1 MRNVFADVILE
12 KADKKRIVLVTGDLG
27 YGVFE
32 KFQEK
37 FPGNFLNAGIT
48 EQSMTS
54 LAAGLSDEGW
64 LPVVYSIANF
74 PTLRNFEQ
82 IRNDIAYPGRHV
94 VVCSVGAG
102 LSYATL
108 GSSHFALEDLA
119 VMRSLPHM
127 RILSP
132 SDTLRAKLATVSAL
146 ETNLPTYLR
155 LGKSGEK
162 NFGQLNQ
169 LKHSSFRQ
177 ISIGTNDFSVFSTGS
192 IGLEVASAISNMRKR
207 VTHYSIEEL
216 GEVEEELVEV
226 VSTLRTIVT
235 VEEHGQVGGL
245 FSWVSEFS
253 QLRGLKVTVVP
264 LSTNAKNL
272 KKAGSH
278 GFMRDQAGLSLD
290 SIQAAILNYS

>member
-1 MRNVFADVILE
+1 MRSVFADAILE
-12 KADKKRIVLVTGDLG
+12 QAEQKNIVLVTGDLG

-32 KFQEK
+32 KLQEK
-37 FPGNFLNAGIT
+37 FPTNFLNAGIT

-82 IRNDIAYPGRHV
+82 IRNDIAYPSRHV
-94 VVCSVGAG
+94 VICSVGAG
-102 LSYATL
+102 LSYASL

-119 VMRSLPHM
+119 VIRSLPNM

-132 SDTLRAKLATVSAL
+132 SDTLRAKLATISAL
-146 ETNLPTYLR
+146 ETRLPTYLR

-162 NFGQLNQ
+162 NFGHLDQW
-169 LKHSSFRQ
+169 KHLSFRQ
-177 ISIGTNDFSVFSTGS
+177 VSIGSNDFSVFSTGS
-192 IGLEVASAISNMRKR
+192 IGLEVASAISNMHKR

-216 GEVEEELVEV
+216 GEVEDELVEV
-226 VSTLRTIVT
+226 VSTVRTIVT

-253 QLRGLKVTVVP
+253 QLRGLKVRVVP
-264 LSTNAKNL
+264 LSTNSRNL
-272 KKAGSH
+272 KKAGNH
-278 GFMRDQAGLSLD
+278 GFMREQAGLSVNA
-290 SIQAAILNYS
+290 IQATILNYS

>member
-1 MRNVFADVILE
+1 MRNAFAEVILE
-12 KADKKRIVLVTGDLG
+12 EAEQKTIILVTGDLG

-37 FPGNFLNAGIT
+37 FPANFLNAGIT

-94 VVCSVGAG
+94 VICSVGAG
-102 LSYATL
+102 LSYGSL

-119 VMRSLPHM
+119 VMRSLPNM

-132 SDTLRAKLATVSAL
+132 SDTLRARLATFSAL
-146 ETNLPTYLR
+146 EIQVPTYLR
-155 LGKSGEK
+155 LGKSGES
-162 NFGQLNQ
+162 NFGPTEQDAHL
-169 LKHSSFRQ
+169 SFRQ
-177 ISIGTNDFSVFSTGS
+177 ITRGTEAFCVFSTGS
-192 IGLEVASAISNMRKR
+192 IGLQVANAISSMNSH
-207 VTHYSIEEL
+207 VTHISIEEL
-216 GEVEEELVEV
+216 GEIEEELVDI
-226 VSTLRTIVT
+226 VSNLKTIVT

-245 FSWVSEFS
+245 FSWVSELI
-253 QLRGLKVTVVP
+253 QLTGLKARVIP
-264 LSTNAKNL
+264 LSANAMGIKS
-272 KKAGSH
+272 AGKHSY
-278 GFMRDQAGLSLD
+278 MRDQAGLS
-290 SIQAAILNYS
+290 IEAIKDTILKNA